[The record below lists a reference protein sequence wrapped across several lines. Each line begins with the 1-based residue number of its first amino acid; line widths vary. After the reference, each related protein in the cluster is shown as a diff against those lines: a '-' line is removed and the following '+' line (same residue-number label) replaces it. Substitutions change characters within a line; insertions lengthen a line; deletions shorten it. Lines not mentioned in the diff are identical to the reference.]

1 MADWFASPNGTG
13 SGDDPADPSNLST
26 AVEAAAAGDTIF
38 ILLPNVGGTP
48 IFQEDLVGNSEINDD
63 ITFDTY
69 TRVNNIGGIEGIVAI
84 DGDVTIEANTTL
96 TLADNLELR
105 LVGQPGTLELRDG
118 AEINGDG
125 VLACTATGG
134 DHIIRLGSPNASPPF
149 TTTGSIRNLRIDKP
163 NGDVNV
169 IDPNPSNGGSNLHI
183 TNRLQVDGGELRMN
197 NNNLHITARPQVAP
211 AAGEDPEVEIAAGAS
226 ISGSGTFFI
235 AVEAADQGGFPNTL
249 NEGFRITGDG
259 NLNMNFEK
267 TTNAGVVIELIEIGA
282 GGQSLNRAG
291 ALYVTE
297 AVQFNGTFRNAFA
310 ARTEFWV
317 LQTITDDLEV
327 EGPGGEV
334 FGGDGQCGTGQENG
348 IYVNPAVNI
357 EGRVILVNTD
367 DPNLPCGIQGLS
379 CFEPE
384 SDA

>member
-1 MADWFASPNGTG
+1 MADWFAAPNGGG
-13 SGDDPADPSNLST
+13 SGNNPVDPSNLST

-38 ILLPNVGGTP
+38 ILLPNEGRTVT
-48 IFQEDLVGNSEINDD
+48 FQEDLVGDSEINDD
-63 ITFDTY
+63 ITFDISLG
-69 TRVNNIGGIEGIVAI
+69 VGAVGGIAGNVAI

-96 TLADNLELR
+96 TLAGNLELR

-125 VLACTATGG
+125 VLACTTTGG
-134 DHIIRLGSPNASPPF
+134 AFTIRLGNPNARLPS
-149 TTTGSIRNLRIDKP
+149 TATGSIRNFRIDKP

-169 IDPNPSNGGSNLHI
+169 IDPNPSTGGSNLHI
-183 TNRLQVDGGELRMN
+183 TNRLQIDGGTFNMR
-197 NNNLHITARPQVAP
+197 NNNLHITSRPQVAP
-211 AAGEDPEVEIAAGAS
+211 AAGGNPEVAITVGAV
-226 ISGSGTFFI
+226 IEGSGTFFI

-259 NLNMNFEK
+259 NLNMDFEK
-267 TTNAGVVIELIEIGA
+267 TTDAGVVIELDGIGA
-282 GGQSLNRAG
+282 GRRSVNRAG

-297 AVQFNGTFRNAFA
+297 AVQFNGTFRNVSA

-317 LQTITDDLEV
+317 LQTITNDLEV

-348 IYVNPAVNI
+348 IYVNPDVDI
-357 EGRVILVNTD
+357 EGRVILINTD

-384 SDA
+384 DVG